1 MHALVVYESMWG
13 NTERVARAIASGIA
27 ETGTVEVVEVGNAP
41 AEPDVDVSLIVA
53 GGPTHAFSMS
63 KPATRTE
70 AHHRGAPKGS
80 DATGIRE
87 WLDALPTGHQAQTV
101 ATFDTKSSRV
111 KLLPGSAARKA
122 GKVAGRHGY
131 ARADHAQ
138 SFLVA
143 DTAGPLLDGELERA
157 AQWGRHLATSAAS

>member
-13 NTERVARAIASGIA
+13 NTEQVARAIAQGIA
-27 ETGTVEVVEVGNAP
+27 ESGTVEVVDVASAP
-41 AEPDVDVSLIVA
+41 TEPGADVSLIVA

-70 AHHRGAPKGS
+70 AHHRGAPSGS
-80 DATGIRE
+80 DAVGIRE
-87 WLDALPTGHQAQTV
+87 WLDALPTGHHPQTV
-101 ATFDTKSSRV
+101 ATFDTKASRV
-111 KLLPGSAARKA
+111 KRLPGSAAKKA

-131 ARADHAQ
+131 SSADRAQ

-143 DTAGPLLDGELERA
+143 DTEGPLLDGELERA
-157 AQWGRHLATSAAS
+157 TEWGRHLATAGG